1 MVSYRIIFREFYKL
15 NYYYFVNKYMVIKE
29 KKKTKKQ
36 KGGLYNTEFNYLFG
50 DKPKNVLP
58 TTVLPKNNTIKNFI
72 NTQKN
77 KIYSK
82 NLKDDFIIEIRS
94 LFNQPKLQIPVFY
107 GNMSEQYKNYGYNE
121 YICKEVTSKFSSN
134 KRIFIINPFAVL
146 VYRIY
151 LLCIKENYNTP
162 AIGELYNLLKK
173 LLKLDNFYGFPKL
186 KYLPNGIKFCIVKD
200 KNGVEEVIASEEAY
214 KSQCEFIFGC
224 SLGMTAEIRKE
235 NLPSDEDIIKLLNI
249 LSYDDKLRGFYNN
262 SKKNNKNLRF

>member
-1 MVSYRIIFREFYKL
+1 
-15 NYYYFVNKYMVIKE
+15 MVIKE

-36 KGGLYNTEFNYLFG
+36 KGGLYNNTEFNHLFG
-50 DKPKNVLP
+50 NKPKNVLS
-58 TTVLPKNNTIKNFI
+58 TTVLPKNNNTIKNFI
-72 NTQKN
+72 ITQKN
-77 KIYSK
+77 KQLYN
-82 NLKDDFIIEIRS
+82 NLRDDFINEIKR
-94 LFNQPKLQIPVFY
+94 LFNQPKSQIPVFY
-107 GNMSEQYKNYGYNE
+107 GNMYEQYKNYGYNE
-121 YICKEVTSKFSSN
+121 YICKEVTSRISSN

-151 LLCIKENYNTP
+151 LLCLKANYNTS
-162 AIGELYNLLKK
+162 ASGELYNLLKK
-173 LLKLDNFYGFPKL
+173 LLKLDKFYGFPKL

-200 KNGVEEVIASEEAY
+200 KNGVEEVIASEDAY

-224 SLGMTAEIRKE
+224 SLGMTAEIKKG